1 MKILWLEATAVMKFL
16 FNTKKI
22 LTFSEE
28 KASISNREIIDV
40 ATIKNLKNNSLIFIN
55 NIDDIDI
62 SVLNNLKDCLLILD
76 DIAKLNKSVIDN
88 NDFIISKKPRLT
100 YAKVL
105 QFILENNNNKTI
117 YKNIGDNIFAG
128 QNFIVN
134 DNVTIEPCVTIGK
147 NVTIG
152 SNTYICSGVRIG
164 DNVIIG
170 NDCIIRN
177 NTVVGGYGFGTE
189 IDEDGTSYRIPHL
202 GSVYI
207 GNNVDIGS
215 LNTVVSGTIEPT
227 IIEDNVMTDDHVHIA
242 HNCHIGQSSML
253 TACVEISGSVYI
265 GKNVYI
271 GPNSSIINKIK
282 IGDNVTIGIGS
293 LINKDISSNQTMA
306 GSPAK
311 EISELIR
318 ERKRIKEL
326 LK

>member
-1 MKILWLEATAVMKFL
+1 MKFI

-22 LTFSEE
+22 LNFSEE
-28 KASISNREIIDV
+28 VCNILNREITDISTV
-40 ATIKNLKNNSLIFIN
+40 KNPKSNSLMFIN

-62 SVLNNLKDCLLILD
+62 SVLNSLKDCLIILN
-76 DIAKLNKSVIDN
+76 DINKLNKSVVTN

-105 QFILENNNNKTI
+105 QFILENNDNKTI
-117 YKNIGDNIFAG
+117 YKDIGNNIFTG

-164 DNVIIG
+164 DNVKIG
-170 NDCIIRN
+170 NDCVIRN

-189 IDEDGTSYRIPHL
+189 MDEDGKSYRIPHL
-202 GSVYI
+202 GSVNI

-215 LNTVVSGTIEPT
+215 LNTIVSGTIEPT

-242 HNCHIGQSSML
+242 HNCHIGQSSMI
-253 TACVEISGSVYI
+253 TACVEVSGSVYI
-265 GKNVYI
+265 GKNAYI

-282 IGDNVTIGIGS
+282 IGDNVTIGIAS
-293 LINKDISSNQTMA
+293 LVNKDIPSNQTIA

-311 EISELIR
+311 ELSELII